1 MPSSGLEYHPL
12 QGTAVCP
19 SRPNG
24 GEKANIFKQKTP
36 NFLDALLCPQADSN
50 TIPFR
55 GPLFEPR
62 VPVGG
67 ERAHIFK
74 QKRPRNWALFCAPKG
89 PPYISVLR
97 LERVFSS
104 TVTTAPRG
112 GSAALGPRFSHTS
125 HRWPGSAPEI
135 WAPTF

>member
-89 PPYISVLR
+89 PRFNYVLVF
-97 LERVFSS
+97 ERVTASLFHSGSSFSS
-104 TVTTAPRG
+104 SVNNKGTLLVADDQIR
-112 GSAALGPRFSHTS
+112 S
-125 HRWPGSAPEI
+125 
-135 WAPTF
+135 TFISPYS